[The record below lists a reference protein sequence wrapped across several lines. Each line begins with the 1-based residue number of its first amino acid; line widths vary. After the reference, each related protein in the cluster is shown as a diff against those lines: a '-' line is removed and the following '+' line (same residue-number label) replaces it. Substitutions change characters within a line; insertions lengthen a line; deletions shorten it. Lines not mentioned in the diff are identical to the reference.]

1 MKEELNIPL
10 HSTVPARAD
19 AAKRGSAARK
29 AFMIL
34 TDVRVQEK
42 QDEQVRTAATTYSS
56 SYIVWKFR
64 STLGRTKAGPTLF
77 VGKFMQK
84 PYCTIDCIGFISLAL
99 HQLDADCVC
108 SSCGRH
114 SEMHLWS
121 RLCSASRYGISSA

>member
-1 MKEELNIPL
+1 MKEELKIPL

-29 AFMIL
+29 AFMIPRDL
-34 TDVRVQEK
+34 RVQEK
-42 QDEQVRTAATTYSS
+42 QDEQVQTAAATYPS
-56 SYIVWKFR
+56 SYIVWKLS
-64 STLGRTKAGPTLF
+64 STLGRTKAGPILF

-108 SSCGRH
+108 SYCGQH

-121 RLCSASRYGISSA
+121 RLCSASRYGRSSA